1 MGIDKPDVRFVIH
14 HSLPKS
20 VEGYYQ
26 ESGRAGRDGRPA
38 SCILFYNYGDMARMR
53 RMIRKEKQSPAQE
66 RVHMENL
73 YRMVQYCENET
84 DCRRVQLL
92 EYFAEQFDPALCRDG
107 TTPCANCQS
116 NVPYRSEDV
125 TDLVRVVVESVQC
138 MRKDQFT
145 LMQCLDA
152 LKGSSSNRITE
163 LSSLPLYKKGTKMA
177 KHDLERLLHMLVLKD
192 ILAESMVIGNHD
204 NIICYVKT
212 GSKAG
217 DVLSGRMGRIVL
229 NIRGKVAA
237 SASSKSI
244 RKSES
249 MEDKVKGECYAAL
262 MKLRIS
268 VAMKFRMKNPEN
280 VFSTETLQE
289 MSQKLPTSRDQM
301 LTVVGVTAAKWK
313 NMDVEQF
320 LKITQEYAARLS
332 ARVANSREEQ
342 SPYWV
347 NDTNNESKA
356 PSLGKGKR
364 KKSSLAGPRSK
375 RPAVVREVNSGDEFE
390 PSSQP
395 PPRRPGLL
403 PPPRPMQTLK
413 S

>member
-1 MGIDKPDVRFVIH
+1 MV
-14 HSLPKS
+14 
-20 VEGYYQ
+20 
-26 ESGRAGRDGRPA
+26 
-38 SCILFYNYGDMARMR
+38 
-53 RMIRKEKQSPAQE
+53 RKEKLSPAQE

-92 EYFAEQFDPALCRDG
+92 EYFAEQFDPALCRGG
-107 TTPCANCQS
+107 TTPCDNCQS
-116 NVPYRSEDV
+116 KVPYRSEDV
-125 TDLVRVVVESVQC
+125 TDLVRLVVESVQS

-152 LKGSSSNRITE
+152 LKGSSSNRISE
-163 LSSLPLYKKGTKMA
+163 LSSLPLYNKGTKMA

-204 NIICYVKT
+204 NVICYVKT

-217 DVLSGRMGRIVL
+217 DVLSGRLGRIVL
-229 NIRGKVAA
+229 NIRGKAPA
-237 SASSKSI
+237 SASSKSS

-301 LTVVGVTAAKWK
+301 LGVVGITAAKWK

-332 ARVANSREEQ
+332 TSVASSRGNSHDTGSMSPTEKTRPCLLGGERER
-342 SPYWV
+342 
-347 NDTNNESKA
+347 KA
-356 PSLGKGKR
+356 P
-364 KKSSLAGPRSK
+364 
-375 RPAVVREVNSGDEFE
+375 
-390 PSSQP
+390 
-395 PPRRPGLL
+395 
-403 PPPRPMQTLK
+403 
-413 S
+413 

>member
-1 MGIDKPDVRFVIH
+1 
-14 HSLPKS
+14 
-20 VEGYYQ
+20 
-26 ESGRAGRDGRPA
+26 
-38 SCILFYNYGDMARMR
+38 
-53 RMIRKEKQSPAQE
+53 
-66 RVHMENL
+66 
-73 YRMVQYCENET
+73 
-84 DCRRVQLL
+84 
-92 EYFAEQFDPALCRDG
+92 
-107 TTPCANCQS
+107 
-116 NVPYRSEDV
+116 
-125 TDLVRVVVESVQC
+125 
-138 MRKDQFT
+138 
-145 LMQCLDA
+145 
-152 LKGSSSNRITE
+152 
-163 LSSLPLYKKGTKMA
+163 
-177 KHDLERLLHMLVLKD
+177 
-192 ILAESMVIGNHD
+192 MVIGNHD

-301 LTVVGVTAAKWK
+301 LAVVGVTAAKWK